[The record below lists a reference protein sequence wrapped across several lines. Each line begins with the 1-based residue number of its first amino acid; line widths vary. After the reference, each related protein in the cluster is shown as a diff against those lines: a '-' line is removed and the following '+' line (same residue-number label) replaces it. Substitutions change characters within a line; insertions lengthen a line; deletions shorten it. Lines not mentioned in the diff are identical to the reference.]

1 MMIRSKNSQTMDL
14 CAAIASLSSAEE
26 VQAFLI
32 DLCTPQELSVL
43 TQRFAVAR
51 MLWEEK
57 NYSEITET
65 TASSAAST
73 AATATSWSSDEGNNP
88 LLRCGRTETAMMI
101 GKVK

>member
-1 MMIRSKNSQTMDL
+1 MIRSKNSQTMDL

-57 NYSEITET
+57 NYSEITEST
-65 TASSAAST
+65 GASSATVSRVKR
-73 AATATSWSSDEGNNP
+73 SIYSGNGYELVFGP
-88 LLRCGRTETAMMI
+88 KE
-101 GKVK
+101 